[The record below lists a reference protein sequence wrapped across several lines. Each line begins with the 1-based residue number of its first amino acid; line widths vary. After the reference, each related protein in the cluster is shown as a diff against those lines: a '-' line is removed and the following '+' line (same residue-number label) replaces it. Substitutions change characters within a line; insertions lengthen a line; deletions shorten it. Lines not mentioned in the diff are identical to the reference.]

1 MTMSIAARKPPEPGG
16 AFRTRVRFD
25 PMTGKA
31 VFFGLVARFEI
42 ACGVEF
48 GHPRTTI

>member
-1 MTMSIAARKPPEPGG
+1 MSKAARKQPAPGG
-16 AFRTRVRFD
+16 AFRICVRFD

-31 VFFGLVARFEI
+31 VFFGRVPRFEI

-48 GHPRTTI
+48 RDHRTTI